1 MKNKV
6 FEINVDFETKS
17 AVDTDLIKIVKG
29 DYNSIEF
36 DLKMDKTDYKRAVL
50 FLVKPSKKNFV
61 VDIANSKAIFTEKN
75 TFDEVG
81 IYYYGIVLY
90 GINSKLTTST
100 KGKIQVVEG
109 YNEDNENIT
118 GDDNYPILDKL
129 IEEVTDLKD
138 KINASL
144 GVMNKTFKEVTYD
157 PSTGVMSFKNLN
169 NEVTNINLP
178 LSLLI
183 SSASYDNDNKK
194 IVLTLANNDTIDIPV
209 LDLVSNYY
217 DDKINANKEYIAST
231 SNELYRLKTDVLE
244 TGESSG
250 NNIHLEDS
258 ALSEA
263 QEISVDGVCEQK
275 TTTGKNLLPKTTK
288 ITQTINGITFNINED
303 GTIVA
308 NGTASDKATLYLGN
322 STTLASG
329 TYTTS
334 SGLNGISG
342 VRFGLEVGNN
352 YLNTNTSRTDTF
364 DSEIMIKNSYYQI
377 DSGIKVNNLIL
388 KPMIEQG
395 SEATNYEDYTGCQPS
410 PSPNFPRKI
419 KTLTGDIKL
428 TSCGENIFNYR
439 NISNLSSSINI
450 DENDYIYTLN
460 PTADT
465 RSWKYNNS
473 DYFLTLPTGTFYIK
487 LFAKKATQNKNAGFN
502 LFDSDNLVI
511 VNALSGELG
520 NNEIVKKFTLTQP
533 KKLGLM
539 LKLYDGKYRI
549 SITKKDTSWNPY
561 IFSEMTATIPSNE
574 FVGKINDTYKD
585 TLNVVYKNGGHYH
598 LILNKMV
605 GKIVLD
611 GTENWSYDS
620 NNKYFRANTY
630 AFERIPLSLSPENKA
645 MYSQISNSFIINNNW
660 SGTNSFR
667 DNLNVQGEFYPVQN
681 AGYKLAFRNL
691 NFDNVDDFK
700 SYLSS
705 KNIIVVYPL
714 ETTYEVDLGIVDTL
728 LTFDEIT
735 NIFTN
740 SDLYPVINVK
750 YYRNFIKTIQNLQ
763 VNNDTLKNELSNIE
777 SRLAA
782 LESANTSV
790 VDNNPSDTEESEV
803 TE

>member
-1 MKNKV
+1 MEYKIREKLFGANKRSASGTSLTLNDTV
-6 FEINVDFETKS
+6 KYPIN
-17 AVDTDLIKIVKG
+17 
-29 DYNSIEF
+29 
-36 DLKMDKTDYKRAVL
+36 
-50 FLVKPSKKNFV
+50 
-61 VDIANSKAIFTEKN
+61 
-75 TFDEVG
+75 
-81 IYYYGIVLY
+81 
-90 GINSKLTTST
+90 KLT
-100 KGKIQVVEG
+100 I
-109 YNEDNENIT
+109 
-118 GDDNYPILDKL
+118 
-129 IEEVTDLKD
+129 
-138 KINASL
+138 
-144 GVMNKTFKEVTYD
+144 
-157 PSTGVMSFKNLN
+157 
-169 NEVTNINLP
+169 
-178 LSLLI
+178 
-183 SSASYDNDNKK
+183 
-194 IVLTLANNDTIDIPV
+194 
-209 LDLVSNYY
+209 
-217 DDKINANKEYIAST
+217 
-231 SNELYRLKTDVLE
+231 
-244 TGESSG
+244 
-250 NNIHLEDS
+250 
-258 ALSEA
+258 
-263 QEISVDGVCEQK
+263 DGVCEQK

-334 SGLNGISG
+334 SGLNGTSG
-342 VRFGLEVGNN
+342 VRFGLEAGNN

-364 DSEIMIKNSYYQI
+364 DSEITIKNSYYQI

-460 PTADT
+460 PTTDT

-605 GKIVLD
+605 GKVVLNGSEKWD
-611 GTENWSYDS
+611 LAERTSNTNGVFYINMSLLGINVVNRTNAYSNYAKYFLGYSNKAGQFDIHYSQFRFFSPQKTITIEDWKKLLAS
-620 NNKYFRANTY
+620 NNL
-630 AFERIPLSLSPENKA
+630 E
-645 MYSQISNSFIINNNW
+645 
-660 SGTNSFR
+660 
-667 DNLNVQGEFYPVQN
+667 
-681 AGYKLAFRNL
+681 
-691 NFDNVDDFK
+691 
-700 SYLSS
+700 
-705 KNIIVVYPL
+705 VYYIL
-714 ETTYEVDLGIVDTL
+714 ETPYEIDLGIVDQL
-728 LTFDEIT
+728 LTFDETT
-735 NIFTN
+735 NIFTD
-740 SDLYPVINVK
+740 SDLLPIINVK
-750 YYRNFIKTIQNLQ
+750 YYKGSLDISNYEFSIK
-763 VNNDTLKNELSNIE
+763 
-777 SRLAA
+777 
-782 LESANTSV
+782 
-790 VDNNPSDTEESEV
+790 EV
-803 TE
+803 